1 MRQLKT
7 PGKLDKGISC
17 TEVYPRDYRDKARDL
32 NRIGNFVRG
41 MSDNKIKFK
50 VLIDNFELQL
60 RFKFSED
67 GEYVV
72 QKSWSPP
79 PKGETAKVCN
89 NHGSPNPPHSFNDG
103 KKGSPMADSVTKQY
117 ANVLQINSKTKITE
131 ALFTTHKKA
140 IEAAWNGKPQKL
152 VTVLPGGGKSVFVT
166 FESKKQASEAFKEIT
181 EGKVKY
187 WNDMGA
193 TYMINFNV

>member
-1 MRQLKT
+1 
-7 PGKLDKGISC
+7 
-17 TEVYPRDYRDKARDL
+17 
-32 NRIGNFVRG
+32 
-41 MSDNKIKFK
+41 
-50 VLIDNFELQL
+50 
-60 RFKFSED
+60 
-67 GEYVV
+67 
-72 QKSWSPP
+72 
-79 PKGETAKVCN
+79 
-89 NHGSPNPPHSFNDG
+89 
-103 KKGSPMADSVTKQY
+103 MADSVTKQY